1 MCAYL
6 CLTMFAKSFAEV
18 MFCLCTVTCKIWHV
32 FCDMDSYSIGI
43 SWAFGSA
50 LFAFSR
56 ISDGF
61 SFLLGPPY
69 TQLGCCA

>member
-1 MCAYL
+1 MPTLA
-6 CLTMFAKSFAEV
+6 MFAKSFAEV
-18 MFCLCTVTCKIWHV
+18 MFCLCTVTCKIWQMLSV
-32 FCDMDSYSIGI
+32 MDSYSIGI
-43 SWAFGSA
+43 SWVFGLL

-69 TQLGCCA
+69 T